1 VAEQVVGHE
10 IPAGLLVTLPA
21 PDPAM
26 ATVNEWLATN
36 VAVTAWSAFM
46 VTVHV
51 PVPEQPPPLQPVNVH
66 PGSGLAP
73 RVTFVPDG

>member
-36 VAVTAWSAFM
+36 VAVTA
-46 VTVHV
+46 
-51 PVPEQPPPLQPVNVH
+51 
-66 PGSGLAP
+66 
-73 RVTFVPDG
+73 